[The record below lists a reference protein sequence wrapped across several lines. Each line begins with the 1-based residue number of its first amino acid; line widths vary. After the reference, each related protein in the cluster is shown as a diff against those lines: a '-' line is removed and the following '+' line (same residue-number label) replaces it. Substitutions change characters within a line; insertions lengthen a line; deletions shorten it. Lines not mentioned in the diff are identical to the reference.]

1 MEKYKYIKYIIITLV
16 MMIFST
22 HAITQ
27 STTLYSN
34 DFESSTTGYITSTN
48 PSDPVWKYQWN
59 AHSSCASTDIWRIG
73 SSGGYGTNS
82 SITGNYASIDYGSS
96 SCVQDISFATQ
107 EFTATKSTIDIE
119 FDWAF
124 QQYSGSYLKAVLY
137 NEAGSA
143 VEVLINTTSTG
154 SGKYSGS
161 VDVTANQKYSVDFRY
176 YGTWD
181 YGAKIDNILITEMA
195 AGYEQ
200 ATIGTGTANTSL
212 IPSYGYY
219 DYSWSGM
226 IYTQSEIDKTGTLK
240 TLSFYVDASSPS
252 SSVLT
257 NQKIYVGHTTA
268 SAFPVD
274 PDEVLTSEI
283 SVSDY
288 TLVYDGSITFTPGWT
303 TVTLQQSFEYNNVN
317 NLFVKMENRDGSYIN
332 PYPIFDYTSS
342 TGRGA
347 YKYADGAYPTG
358 SGTQTSIRPN
368 IRFLFQST
376 GSALPIELLSF
387 NGSVVEDIR
396 PYAVL
401 EWEVA
406 SQLNND
412 YYTIYHSIDG
422 YEWNSISQV
431 DGAGNSNTQMSYTS
445 THKEIQPGW
454 NYYKLRQTDYDGM
467 FEEFSP
473 ISLKL
478 KEERKEVVKI
488 YNQMGQEVDENT
500 KGFVI
505 RMWDNGDIDKTIL
518 E

>member
-1 MEKYKYIKYIIITLV
+1 
-16 MMIFST
+16 
-22 HAITQ
+22 
-27 STTLYSN
+27 
-34 DFESSTTGYITSTN
+34 
-48 PSDPVWKYQWN
+48 
-59 AHSSCASTDIWRIG
+59 
-73 SSGGYGTNS
+73 
-82 SITGNYASIDYGSS
+82 
-96 SCVQDISFATQ
+96 
-107 EFTATKSTIDIE
+107 
-119 FDWAF
+119 
-124 QQYSGSYLKAVLY
+124 
-137 NEAGSA
+137 
-143 VEVLINTTSTG
+143 
-154 SGKYSGS
+154 
-161 VDVTANQKYSVDFRY
+161 
-176 YGTWD
+176 
-181 YGAKIDNILITEMA
+181 
-195 AGYEQ
+195 
-200 ATIGTGTANTSL
+200 
-212 IPSYGYY
+212 
-219 DYSWSGM
+219 
-226 IYTQSEIDKTGTLK
+226 
-240 TLSFYVDASSPS
+240 
-252 SSVLT
+252 
-257 NQKIYVGHTTA
+257 
-268 SAFPVD
+268 
-274 PDEVLTSEI
+274 
-283 SVSDY
+283 
-288 TLVYDGSITFTPGWT
+288 
-303 TVTLQQSFEYNNVN
+303 
-317 NLFVKMENRDGSYIN
+317 MENRDGSWVD
-332 PYPIFDYTSS
+332 PYPVFDYTSS

>member
-1 MEKYKYIKYIIITLV
+1 MKDTIKELMLILFLTL
-16 MMIFST
+16 ISFTGTS
-22 HAITQ
+22 Q
-27 STTLYSN
+27 STTLYTN
-34 DFESSTTGYITSTN
+34 DFESLTTGYITSTN

-82 SITGNYASIDYGSS
+82 SITGNYASVDYGSS

-107 EFTATKSTIDIE
+107 EFTATQTTINIE

-137 NEAGSA
+137 NEAGQS
-143 VEVLINTTSTG
+143 VQTLINVTSSG
-154 SGKYSGS
+154 SGTYSGS

-181 YGAKIDNILITEMA
+181 YGAKVDNILITEMA
-195 AGYEQ
+195 AGYEE

-226 IYTQSEIDKTGTLK
+226 IYTQSEIDKSGTLK
-240 TLSFYVDASSPS
+240 TLSFYVDASSPAS
-252 SSVLT
+252 STLT
-257 NQKIYVGHTTA
+257 NQKIYVGHTT
-268 SAFPVD
+268 SSSFPSS

-288 TLVYDGSITFTPGWT
+288 TLVYDGSVTFTPGWT
-303 TVTLQQSFEYNNVN
+303 TITLQQPFDYNNVN

-342 TGRGA
+342 TDRGA
-347 YKYADGAYPTG
+347 YKYADVTYPTG
-358 SGTQTSIRPN
+358 SGTRSSIRPN
-368 IRFLFQST
+368 IKFLFQST

-387 NGSVVEDIR
+387 DGSVVEDVR

-401 EWEVA
+401 DWEVA
-406 SQLNND
+406 SQINND

-431 DGAGNSNTQMSYTS
+431 AGAGNSNTQMSYTLI
-445 THKEIQPGW
+445 HEEILPGW

-467 FEEFSP
+467 FEEFNP

-478 KEERKEVVKI
+478 KEDRKEIVSI
-488 YNQMGQEVDENT
+488 YNQMGQEVDKYT

-505 RMWDNGDIDKTIL
+505 LIWDNGDIEKTII